1 MSFFNSR
8 SFIGVSL
15 FLSFLILLFT
25 SVWLFSK
32 QHSVLIALIHTMI
45 GFIML
50 LVVIWHL
57 VKNYRPLANY
67 INPLKK
73 HLGKRNYA
81 FIFAF
86 SLIIYVVISPFFSM
100 APALQVYQFGQSL
113 RAADKSDQ
121 DEELK
126 YVKRNVAAE
135 EAKGQTLTVEL
146 TKGPYFMWP
155 QYAIW
160 LETMEGEFVQPL
172 YVTSKLANNE
182 FTNKVSKKDPDQVF
196 TSHMFIGENAV
207 GWDVLT
213 GGNEP
218 ETKDDR
224 MRPES
229 LPVFLHKLG
238 MKALNGY
245 FVPTDDSLTVDG
257 YSGATMTDNFI
268 YSIQLPEKL
277 AGQYRVRLELNHSF
291 DYNEYYSSDRF
302 PDDPVYSGN
311 GFSAQPSV
319 IYGVDVDFDDNTGQL
334 SVMKL
339 LGRGH
344 HSGQDGVLYQDTEN
358 LTTALELVDRVIVR
372 HKS

>member
-1 MSFFNSR
+1 M
-8 SFIGVSL
+8 
-15 FLSFLILLFT
+15 
-25 SVWLFSK
+25 
-32 QHSVLIALIHTMI
+32 
-45 GFIML
+45 
-50 LVVIWHL
+50 
-57 VKNYRPLANY
+57 
-67 INPLKK
+67 
-73 HLGKRNYA
+73 
-81 FIFAF
+81 
-86 SLIIYVVISPFFSM
+86 
-100 APALQVYQFGQSL
+100 
-113 RAADKSDQ
+113 D
-121 DEELK
+121 
-126 YVKRNVAAE
+126 
-135 EAKGQTLTVEL
+135 
-146 TKGPYFMWP
+146 
-155 QYAIW
+155 
-160 LETMEGEFVQPL
+160 GEFVQPL

-238 MKALNGY
+238 MKALNGF

-277 AGQYRVRLELNHSF
+277 AGQYRVKLEMNHSF

-319 IYGVDVDFDDNTGQL
+319 IYGVDVDFDDNSGQL
-334 SVMKL
+334 NVMKL

-344 HSGQDGVLYQDTEN
+344 HSGQDGVLYKDTEN

-372 HKS
+372 QKS